1 MSAFLSSVKAD
12 LLDVRLRLAVL
23 ILTIALVAAVVYA
36 AIGGG
41 GSSATPPRPATSV
54 ATTGTQGIAVTQAP
68 ANPAKPVA
76 ETTSGSSHQRGGL
89 SRNPFTPLPEAKVS
103 STPTQKGQSTSG
115 APTTS
120 TKTSSSSQSEGATTP
135 SKPSTPAKPKTPA
148 VVYQVAVLF
157 GVAPPGTPPQNL
169 RLTPYANLA
178 RLTPLPSSKRPLLVF
193 RGVTTGGK
201 SATFTVVGEVI
212 LHGSGTCLPS
222 ASQCQAIDLQPGHTE
237 EVEYLPAGGVAV
249 TYQLQVVSIGASK
262 SSKAAAAAFHA
273 ESKVGREL
281 LRRKGLLA
289 LPWLHYS
296 ATRGVLAYAAHPASA
311 ARARTAARRPR
322 HER

>member
-23 ILTIALVAAVVYA
+23 ILAIALVAAVAYA
-36 AIGGG
+36 ALGGG
-41 GSSATPPRPATSV
+41 GSSATAPLPATPV
-54 ATTGTQGIAVTQAP
+54 ATGAQGIAVTQAP
-68 ANPAKPVA
+68 ANPAEPVA
-76 ETTSGSSHQRGGL
+76 ETTNGSSHQRGGL

-103 STPTQKGQSTSG
+103 ATPTQKAQSASG
-115 APTTS
+115 AGTTS

-148 VVYQVAVLF
+148 VVYRVAVLF
-157 GVAPPGTPPQNL
+157 GVVPPGTPPQNL
-169 RLTPYANLA
+169 RLMPYANLA
-178 RLTPLPSSKRPLLVF
+178 RLTPLPSAKLPLLVF

-237 EVEYLPAGGVAV
+237 EVEYLPARGAAV
-249 TYQLQVVSIGASK
+249 TYQLLVVSIAASK
-262 SSKAAAAAFHA
+262 SSKAAAATFHA

-296 ATRGVLAYAAHPASA
+296 ATTGVLAYRAHPASA
-311 ARARTAARRPR
+311 ARARAAARRR
-322 HER
+322 RRER